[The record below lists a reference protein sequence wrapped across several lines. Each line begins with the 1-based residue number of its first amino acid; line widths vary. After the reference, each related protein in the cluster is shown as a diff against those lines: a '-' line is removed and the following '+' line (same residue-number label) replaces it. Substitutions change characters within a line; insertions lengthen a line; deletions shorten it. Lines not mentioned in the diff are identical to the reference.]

1 MRFSPFIV
9 VYDAN
14 VLYPNALRD
23 LLIRLAQADIFQ
35 AKWSDGILD
44 EMFNALRRRTKGKA
58 IPEEKLDELR
68 RRMNLAIRDV
78 RVDNYEPLIEAL
90 DLPDKDDR
98 HVLAVAIQ
106 AKAQMIATFNL
117 KDFPESS
124 LQPFNVEAKHP
135 DAFVLNQLD
144 LNEVKV
150 HACVQQIVD
159 SRNNSSFE
167 DVLIELGRIGISESA
182 RRMMQERE
190 DVH

>member
-23 LLIRLAQADIFQ
+23 LLIRLAQADIVQ

-44 EMFNALRRRTKGKA
+44 EVFSALRRRTKDKT
-58 IPEEKLDELR
+58 IPDEKLDELR

-78 RVDNYEPLIEAL
+78 HVDNYEPLIEAL
-90 DLPDKDDR
+90 DLPDADDR

-106 AKAQMIATFNL
+106 AKAQMIVTFNL
-117 KDFPESS
+117 KDFPEST
-124 LQPFNVEAKHP
+124 LQRFNVEAKHP
-135 DAFVLNQLD
+135 DTFVLNQLD
-144 LNEVKV
+144 LNDVKV

-159 SRNNSSFE
+159 SRNDFSSE
-167 DVLIELGRIGISESA
+167 WRNAPSQNLIPKPSLSRSA
-182 RRMMQERE
+182 RDEF
-190 DVH
+190 